1 MEIAVLTFDAFNEMD
16 SFVAVTLL
24 NRLSTRGWRAYITAP
39 TERVIS
45 RNGIVV
51 DAQRPLEFTAEA
63 DAVIFGSG
71 MRTDE
76 VAANPALLARM
87 TVDPN
92 RQLLVGQC
100 SGALVMAA
108 LGLLDGTPACTDLV
122 TRPLL
127 EKRGQNVLD
136 QAFYANG
143 NVATA
148 GGCLASQYIAAWL
161 ISRRLDTEAAAT
173 IIRYAAPVGQQDEYV
188 ARTMATIRPFLS
200 ETTVGDGT
208 AQGMVKGGP
217 ERTPLEPLSLA

>member
-136 QAFYANG
+136 QALLRQRQRRDG
-143 NVATA
+143 
-148 GGCLASQYIAAWL
+148 
-161 ISRRLDTEAAAT
+161 RRLSRFAIYCRLAHQPKA
-173 IIRYAAPVGQQDEYV
+173 RYGSGRDDHPLRRPGRPAGRVCRADDGDDPSLPVGDDGRRRNG
-188 ARTMATIRPFLS
+188 A
-200 ETTVGDGT
+200 GDG
-208 AQGMVKGGP
+208 QGGA